1 MGGGRCVR
9 DVTIASIAPR
19 RVSRTPVTRASRLR
33 QRRARFRDKLRS
45 SSLNTGARGPDGVAD
60 AGATGKRR

>member
-19 RVSRTPVTRASRLR
+19 RVSRTRASRLR

>member
-1 MGGGRCVR
+1 MCTRRHDCV
-9 DVTIASIAPR
+9 DIAPR
-19 RVSRTPVTRASRLR
+19 RVSRTRASRLR

-45 SSLNTGARGPDGVAD
+45 SSLHTGARGPDGVAD